1 MKNENEIEGQI
12 INIMILGNSNVG
24 KTSFIIKYTENTF
37 QEVYLSTIGIDYKV
51 KKITIKETPYS
62 IFFYDTTG
70 QERFRSLAK
79 NAIKIADGVILI
91 YDITDKSS
99 FESIHDWIKSVK
111 QEKGDNFP
119 LILLGNKIDKEEN
132 RKVAK
137 EKGEML
143 AKEYNIDFFEISNK
157 EGIDLDE
164 ACKTFINTIIESDSY
179 NQPKLNTS
187 SLLSQKSEKKNKS
200 CC

>member
-1 MKNENEIEGQI
+1 
-12 INIMILGNSNVG
+12 
-24 KTSFIIKYTENTF
+24 
-37 QEVYLSTIGIDYKV
+37 
-51 KKITIKETPYS
+51 
-62 IFFYDTTG
+62 
-70 QERFRSLAK
+70 
-79 NAIKIADGVILI
+79 
-91 YDITDKSS
+91 
-99 FESIHDWIKSVK
+99 
-111 QEKGDNFP
+111 
-119 LILLGNKIDKEEN
+119 
-132 RKVAK
+132 
-137 EKGEML
+137 ML

>member
-1 MKNENEIEGQI
+1 
-12 INIMILGNSNVG
+12 MILGNSNVG

-119 LILLGNKIDKEEN
+119 LILLGNKIDKEEK

-137 EKGEML
+137 EEGEML
-143 AKEYNIDFFEISNK
+143 AKEYNIDFYEISNK

-187 SLLSQKSEKKNKS
+187 SSLSQKSEKKNKS